1 METMGEENKIKQEE
15 EEKGIS
21 FCDIMKK
28 DTSKMIKETEAK
40 MPIFFQNY
48 SDLYTRYLHLLDDVF
63 GTCYIAEKEFF
74 DKLNIDQG
82 ILKQIKKNSEIV
94 SNNYIQSINTS
105 AKFFDEYIKMKTS
118 AIESFDEYFHV
129 MMETYSKTLS
139 QINKS
144 IGNNEKR

>member
-1 METMGEENKIKQEE
+1 MKEKNESKEKEE
-15 EEKGIS
+15 EEIS
-21 FCDIMKK
+21 FCDIMKE

-40 MPIFFQNY
+40 MPIFFQSY
-48 SDLYTRYLHLLDDVF
+48 SDLYTKYLHLLDDIF

-94 SNNYIQSINTS
+94 RNNYVQSINTS
-105 AKFFDEYIKMKTS
+105 AKFFDEYIKMKTT

-129 MMETYSKTLS
+129 MMESYAKTLS

-144 IGNNEKR
+144 LENNEKR

>member
-1 METMGEENKIKQEE
+1 MEEKNEIKEE
-15 EEKGIS
+15 EEEIS
-21 FCDIMKK
+21 FCDIMKE

-40 MPIFFQNY
+40 MPMFFQSY
-48 SDLYTRYLHLLDDVF
+48 SDLYTKYLHLLDDIF

-94 SNNYIQSINTS
+94 RDNYIQSINSS

-118 AIESFDEYFHV
+118 AIESFDKYFHT
-129 MMETYSKTLS
+129 MMETYAKTLS
-139 QINKS
+139 QVNKS
-144 IGNNEKR
+144 LENNEKR

>member
-1 METMGEENKIKQEE
+1 MEEKKKIKQEKEKE
-15 EEKGIS
+15 EIS
-21 FCDIMKK
+21 FCDIMKE

-48 SDLYTRYLHLLDDVF
+48 SDLYTRYLHLLDDIF

-74 DKLNIDQG
+74 DKLDIDQG

-94 SNNYIQSINTS
+94 RNNYIQNLNTG

-118 AIESFDEYFHV
+118 AIESFDKHFHV
-129 MMETYSKTLS
+129 MMESYARTLS

-144 IGNNEKR
+144 LENNEKR

>member
-1 METMGEENKIKQEE
+1 MEEENEIKQEE
-15 EEKGIS
+15 REEETS
-21 FCDIMKK
+21 FCDIMKE

-40 MPIFFQNY
+40 MPMFFQSY
-48 SDLYTRYLHLLDDVF
+48 SDLYTKYLHLLDDIF

-82 ILKQIKKNSEIV
+82 ILKQIKENSEIV
-94 SNNYIQSINTS
+94 RDNYIQSINSS

-118 AIESFDEYFHV
+118 AIESFDQYFHV
-129 MMETYSKTLS
+129 MMESYTKTLS

-144 IGNNEKR
+144 LENNEKR

>member
-1 METMGEENKIKQEE
+1 MEEKSEIKQEE
-15 EEKGIS
+15 NIS
-21 FCDIMKK
+21 VCDIMKE

-48 SDLYTRYLHLLDDVF
+48 SDLYTKYLHVLDDIF

-94 SNNYIQSINTS
+94 RNNYIQSINMNT
-105 AKFFDEYIKMKTS
+105 KFFDEYIKMKTS
-118 AIESFDEYFHV
+118 AIESFDKYFHV
-129 MMETYSKTLS
+129 MMETYAKTLS

-144 IGNNEKR
+144 IENKEKR